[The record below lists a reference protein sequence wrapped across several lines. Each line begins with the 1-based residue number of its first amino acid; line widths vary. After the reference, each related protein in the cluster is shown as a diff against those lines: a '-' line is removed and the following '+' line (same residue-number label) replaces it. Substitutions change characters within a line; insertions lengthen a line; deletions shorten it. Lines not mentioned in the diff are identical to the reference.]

1 MADKNFDLIVIG
13 AGPGGY
19 VAAIRAAQLGL
30 NVACVEKGTLGGTCL
45 NVGCIPSKALLE
57 SSELL
62 HQAQSS
68 FKKHGIQ
75 TGEVSLDLPG
85 MMKRKD
91 GIVKQMTGGIR
102 GLFRKNKVTHFEG
115 LGRLAGDGKV
125 DVDGK
130 KGTETI
136 SADRILIATGS
147 SPIALRGLD
156 NDGEHIIS
164 STEALALDAVPEKL
178 VVIGAGAIGLEL
190 GSVWNRLGADVT
202 VVEFLDRIT
211 PTMDR
216 ELSDGLQKLLE
227 KQGLSFL
234 FETRAESAT
243 VKGGKVTVSLKQ
255 GDEASEVVCDRLLV
269 AVGRKPNTDGLGA
282 SEVGLD
288 VNERGFIPVNEK
300 FETNLPGVYA
310 IGDVIPGPMLA
321 HVAEEEGVAAVELM
335 TGHAGHVNYDAIP
348 NVVYTHPEL
357 ASVGLTEEQVK
368 EQEIPYKVGK
378 FPFLAN
384 GRAHSLDA
392 IDGLVKIIAHEKTDR
407 MLGMHIL
414 AARASD
420 MLAEGVLAMA
430 FSASAE
436 DIARTMHAHP
446 TMPEAVKEAALA
458 VHNEA
463 IHI

>member
-1 MADKNFDLIVIG
+1 MADKKFDLIVIG

-30 NVACVEKGTLGGTCL
+30 NVACVEKSSLGGTCL

-62 HQAQSS
+62 HQAQFS

-75 TGEVSLDLPG
+75 TGEVSLNLPG

-102 GLFRKNKVTHFEG
+102 GLFRKNKVTHIEG
-115 LGRLAGDGKV
+115 LGRLAGDGRV
-125 DVDGK
+125 EVDGK

-136 SADRILIATGS
+136 SGERILIATGS
-147 SPIALRGLD
+147 SPIILPGLD
-156 NDGEHIIS
+156 NDGEYIIS
-164 STEALALDAVPEKL
+164 STEALALDAVPEKM

-190 GSVWNRLGADVT
+190 GSVWNRLGAEVT

-211 PTMDR
+211 PAMDR

-227 KQGLSFL
+227 KQGLSFQ

-243 VKGGKVTVSLKQ
+243 VKDGKVTVSLKQ
-255 GDEASEVVCDRLLV
+255 GDESHEIVCDRLLV

-282 SEVGLD
+282 GAVGLE

-335 TGHAGHVNYDAIP
+335 AGDAGHVNYDAIP

-368 EQEIPYKVGK
+368 EKGLPYKVGK

-392 IDGLVKIIAHEKTDR
+392 TDGLVKILAHEKTDR

-420 MLAEGVLAMA
+420 MLAEGVVAME
-430 FSASAE
+430 FCASAE

-458 VHNEA
+458 VENEA